1 MTPYYHVYSVNLR
14 KPAMKYAVLALALA
28 ASTSVFAAAD
38 AVKNQAPG
46 FYRLMLGQTEVTV
59 LNDGT
64 VDLPV
69 DKLLQ
74 QPAAKTLAALERQ
87 HQHAP
92 LETSVNAYLI
102 NTGEKLVLIDA
113 GAGSL
118 FGPTLGN
125 VVTNLAHAGYRPE
138 QIDEI
143 YISHMHPDH
152 VGGLAADG
160 QRVFPNAT
168 VRADAAEAAY
178 WLDEAN
184 MAKASDDQKG
194 FFQGA
199 MASLTPYQAA
209 GKLATFS
216 GKTTL
221 TKGITAQ
228 PSPGHTPGHISYLIS
243 DGDASLLVLGDII
256 HVAAVQ
262 FEAPEVTIGFD
273 ANAKAAKAQRLAIF
287 KRAAQRNQ
295 LVGATH
301 LQFPSLGYLNADGQG
316 FRWIPLNYQ
325 RLK

>member
-1 MTPYYHVYSVNLR
+1 
-14 KPAMKYAVLALALA
+14 MKYAVLALALA
-28 ASTSVFAAAD
+28 ASTSAFAAAD
-38 AVKNQAPG
+38 AVKSQAPG

-74 QPAAKTLAALERQ
+74 QPAAKTLAALERA

-102 NTGEKLVLIDA
+102 NTGDKLVLIDA

-178 WLDEAN
+178 WLDEAK
-184 MAKASDDQKG
+184 MAQASDDQKG

-199 MASLTPYQAA
+199 MASLKPYQDA

-216 GKTTL
+216 GKTPL
-221 TKGITAQ
+221 VKGITAQ
-228 PSPGHTPGHISYLIS
+228 PSHGHTPGHISYLIS

-262 FEAPEVTIGFD
+262 FATPEVTIGFD
-273 ANAKAAKAQRLAIF
+273 ANAPAAKAQRLGIF
-287 KRAAQRNQ
+287 KRAAQRKQ

-301 LQFPSLGYLNADGQG
+301 LQFPSLGYINADGSG
-316 FRWIPLNYQ
+316 YRWVPMNYQ